1 MNAEV
6 QPDRLSRPDREE
18 RSEALRRL
26 LAEARA
32 THLHS
37 RAVIE
42 ESENAL
48 GRHMAAVVALRS
60 ALSSVGRGLTPAPP
74 VDRGAPTVQAEVAVG
89 RLTLVPV
96 RMAVRTAEGLVI
108 LTPVEWQLLIAL
120 VRNRD
125 TLLSRSDIAVEAWG
139 RRFAD
144 RHGEVEVYISRLRRK
159 LARAK
164 AEARIETVRGAGY
177 RLVLGGE

>member
-1 MNAEV
+1 
-6 QPDRLSRPDREE
+6 
-18 RSEALRRL
+18 
-26 LAEARA
+26 
-32 THLHS
+32 
-37 RAVIE
+37 
-42 ESENAL
+42 
-48 GRHMAAVVALRS
+48 
-60 ALSSVGRGLTPAPP
+60 
-74 VDRGAPTVQAEVAVG
+74 
-89 RLTLVPV
+89 
-96 RMAVRTAEGLVI
+96 MAVRTAEGLVI